1 MRSLKFILALVFFL
15 PISASCKQHEDETCN
30 HAPLLWNMNRL
41 DSIKKNQYKIAGTRA
56 LLHEADSLMLEKD
69 IAVTQKSSS
78 INHDKHN
85 YESLSSYF
93 WPNPADSAAPY
104 IERDGLL
111 NPETRKD
118 DRRRLDK
125 AAERIMKFAL
135 ANYLSE
141 DDKYAEACIRQIRV
155 WFLNKDTYMY
165 PHFKYAQVIKNRN
178 GNKGQPHGIVD
189 AYVMNDILESIRL
202 PGINKM
208 LSKKDKRQLKKWF
221 EDFAIWLTTDDLGIR
236 ESKQKNNHATA
247 YDVLL
252 LDLSLF
258 TGNQQ
263 RADSIISRFKSK
275 RLATLIM
282 EDGSQPGEQR
292 RTRSYYYSYY
302 NLTHIVDFCKIL
314 QSVGMDYYAENKTC
328 IDQAFKYLLSFS
340 ENRKQYPYKE
350 IGNWENIVKGLKVEC
365 SRLNRLAEKA
375 DSSKSFQDYEID
387 IYNNINSWIK

>member
-1 MRSLKFILALVFFL
+1 
-15 PISASCKQHEDETCN
+15 
-30 HAPLLWNMNRL
+30 MNRL
-41 DSIKKNQYKIAGTRA
+41 DSIKRNQYKIAETRT

-69 IAVTQKSSS
+69 IAVTQKSNS
-78 INHDKHN
+78 INQDKHN

-111 NPETRKD
+111 NPETRTD

-165 PHFKYAQVIKNRN
+165 PHFKYAQVIKNMN

-189 AYVMNDILESIRL
+189 AYVMNNILESIRL
-202 PGINKM
+202 PGINKR
-208 LSKKDKRQLKKWF
+208 LNKKDKRQLRKWF

-252 LDLSLF
+252 LDISLF
-258 TGNQQ
+258 TNNQQ
-263 RADSIISRFKSK
+263 RADSITSKFKSK

-282 EDGSQPGEQR
+282 EDGSQPGEQH

-314 QSVGMDYYAENKTC
+314 QSIGTNYYAENKTR

-350 IGNWENIVKGLKVEC
+350 IGNWENIVKGLKMEC
-365 SRLNRLAEKA
+365 CRLNQLAEKA
-375 DSSKSFQDYEID
+375 DFSKNFQDYEID

>member
-1 MRSLKFILALVFFL
+1 MKSLKFILALVIFL
-15 PISASCKQHEDETCN
+15 PISASCKQYEDEASN

-41 DSIKKNQYKIAGTRA
+41 DSIKKNRYKIAEIMT

-69 IAVTQKSSS
+69 IAVTQKSNP
-78 INHDKHN
+78 INQDRHN

-93 WPNPADSAAPY
+93 WPNPADTAAPY

-111 NPETRKD
+111 NPETRTD
-118 DRRRLDK
+118 DRRRLNK

-135 ANYLSE
+135 AYYISKDN
-141 DDKYAEACIRQIRV
+141 KYADACIRQIKV

-165 PHFKYAQVIKNRN
+165 PHFKYAQVIKNKN
-178 GNKGQPHGIVD
+178 GNKGQPHGIID

-202 PGINKM
+202 LDINKK
-208 LSKKDKRQLKKWF
+208 LKKKDKRQLKKWF

-252 LDLSLF
+252 LDISLF
-258 TGNQQ
+258 TSNQQ
-263 RADSIISRFKSK
+263 RVNYIVSKFKSK
-275 RLATLIM
+275 RLSTLIM

-302 NLTHIVDFCKIL
+302 NLIHIVDFCKIL
-314 QSVGMDYYAENKTC
+314 QSVGVNYYAEHKTY

-340 ENRKQYPYKE
+340 ENREQYPYKE
-350 IGNWENIVKGLKVEC
+350 IGNWENIVKGLKMEC
-365 SRLNRLAEKA
+365 GRLNQLAKNT
-375 DSSKSFQDYEID
+375 DSSKSFKDYEVD
-387 IYNNINSWIK
+387 IYNDINSWIK